1 MERIVVDCGTIETR
15 AGLHAA
21 LADAL
26 NFPAWYGKN
35 LDALHDCLTALGID
49 TALVLQNWS
58 AAESRLGPYAAR
70 TAKVLAHAAG
80 ENPRLTVEFC

>member
-1 MERIVVDCGTIETR
+1 MERVVIDCGMIEDR

-21 LADAL
+21 LAQAL
-26 NFPAWYGKN
+26 DFPAWYGKN
-35 LDALHDCLTALGID
+35 LDALHDCLTSLGRD

-58 AAESRLGPYAAR
+58 AAESLLGPYGVRA
-70 TAKVLAHAAG
+70 AKVMTHAAG